1 MSPQINLDSFVR
13 WNKENTDRISRL
25 YQEIEEIQEQF
36 NELYSTLLA
45 DWQTRVESLSDSM
58 LHSQALPAAV
68 AAGIEENA
76 QKERAKLEARVAEL
90 QSALS
95 AQQAEADAGLR
106 EAQAELAK
114 LRALNP
120 ALDAREERLK
130 ARSLQEMEEIA
141 GIEQELKSSGVI
153 GRLVGQRDLKRKLR
167 ASREAHQSTLAD
179 LNSVREEWV
188 RKKKQVEA
196 HQAEMREKWRQNAVG
211 LSEMQ
216 AELDHLSGN
225 LGELSGRRGAQAF
238 LAALPPSPE
247 TGDEFGDALA
257 LIGQQNEKLA
267 AYRSGLASVAQSL
280 GLLTGVKAGLERFHE
295 SASKVLE
302 EQNRYN
308 LKELVLDVAKSA
320 IQFHN
325 TWSEFQKRVKNE
337 RYLGRHP
344 LEFVDVVR
352 EFTDE
357 RLTDQAI
364 QAMFES
370 MGQALTQATKAWD

>member
-95 AQQAEADAGLR
+95 AKQAEADAGLR

-179 LNSVREEWV
+179 LKSVREEWV